1 MMMMTM
7 RMTSKVVIVMMI
19 VMMIVMTNMPMRMMI
34 VEIKLPKAVI
44 MPRKRTRKRNYHQK
58 EKNVN

>member
-1 MMMMTM
+1 MMTM
-7 RMTSKVVIVMMI
+7 RMTSKVVI

-34 VEIKLPKAVI
+34 VEIKLLKAVI